1 MEALVIQKDEASCAW
16 EILSLFY
23 DPNQGQSVAN
33 PFDRW
38 QRGHTGLLPTDL
50 CAHALAIIQ
59 GWAIP
64 DEEFSSFKEYADR
77 ITTFDQQLRTFVSSF
92 QQQ

>member
-16 EILSLFY
+16 EIFSLFY
-23 DPNQGQSVAN
+23 DPNLGQSVAD
-33 PFDRW
+33 PFHRW

-50 CAHALAIIQ
+50 CVHALAIIQ
-59 GWAIP
+59 CWALP
-64 DEEFSSFKEYADR
+64 VEEFSSLKEYADR
-77 ITTFDQQLRTFVSSF
+77 IITFDQQLRTFVSSF